1 MTLTRISLVAAPL
14 CLLTYGVL
22 RLLGQ
27 HVGNYG
33 PGLAWIAGH
42 IAAVLG
48 FLLFVPVVLAMRREL
63 PRHRGITATVAVA
76 VIGIGALVV
85 QFGVDVVAAL
95 GAANH
100 AGLEAAEQKFGA
112 IPGVKVA
119 FYDLGPQLFYLG
131 LLVLVVLLVL
141 AKALPWWGALAV
153 AIGISVPALSLNL
166 LPFGSL
172 ALFVGLFPLLT
183 RLAPLKNKQ
192 PAHSAS
198 V

>member
-22 RLLGQ
+22 RLLGRY
-27 HVGNYG
+27 VGNYG
-33 PGLAWIAGH
+33 PGLPWISGH
-42 IAAVLG
+42 VAAVVG
-48 FLLFVPVVLAMRREL
+48 FLLFTPVVLAMGREL
-63 PRHRGITATVAVA
+63 PRHRGITATVVVA
-76 VIGIGALVV
+76 VLGIVALAV

-95 GAANH
+95 GAADH
-100 AGLEAAEQKFGA
+100 ADLVVAERNFGGL
-112 IPGVKVA
+112 PGVQLA

-153 AIGISVPALSLNL
+153 AIGISVPALSLDL

-172 ALFVGLFPLLT
+172 ALLVGLFPLLP
-183 RLAPLKNKQ
+183 RLAPLKNTR

-198 V
+198 G